1 MIKLLYLTL
10 GVSLLILL
18 GESGA
23 VEKKTDNPQIEN
35 EQLKFRLTPRTR
47 EQTAAFYEGRGFP
60 KSAINR
66 IAKSCFFTVII
77 RNKSDKVLWLELNN
91 WRFYSDNQP
100 IVRLDRPYWE
110 QQWREINLPQ
120 SYRSTFGWTLLP
132 DVRDLQ
138 PNEPVGGNIVLPRT
152 REPFTIEALFKTGTN
167 KRGNDIVLRFTN
179 IQCAD

>member
-1 MIKLLYLTL
+1 MKRLFYLVLGLGLL
-10 GVSLLILL
+10 LLF
-18 GESGA
+18 GA
-23 VEKKTDNPQIEN
+23 SHAIEHKTDNPQIEN
-35 EQLKFRLTPRTR
+35 KQLKFRLTPRTR

-60 KSAINR
+60 KSAINQ
-66 IAKSCFFTVII
+66 IADTCFFTVII
-77 RNKSDKVLWLELNN
+77 RNKSDKVLWLELKN
-91 WRFYSDNQP
+91 WRFYSNNQP
-100 IVRLDRPYWE
+100 VVRLDRKYWE
-110 QQWREINLPQ
+110 QQWQKINLPQ